1 MMKRD
6 YSKLDM
12 LVAFIVQL
20 RIDHTETSLAEKGAK
35 SDFDSLV
42 EAICSRFSVQC
53 QQTGTKRDHSGDE
66 TSPNECLSNADD
78 IALFLHQLASRGKWD
93 LHVTL
98 LNRLTASLDL
108 VPDTALH
115 TFYMSLLTKLAT
127 QLQPH
132 PESIPPYRE
141 FFSRTLQVYRFQYIQ
156 PKPSGGDWSCSPE
169 GCGRGH
175 CADCQKL
182 DTFFLDPQKAVERFS
197 VSKNR
202 RQHLHQCLNSAGH
215 SHETDRSTYPETLV
229 VKKAESKSHKAYKA
243 WKARVVEAEKL
254 LGAMGQDMLKEL
266 LREQYTELI
275 DLRSIRKTS
284 TGNQRAGGSS
294 RSKAEIIG
302 PT

>member
-1 MMKRD
+1 MKRD

-20 RIDHTETSLAEKGAK
+20 RIIYTEASLAEKGAK

-42 EAICSRFSVQC
+42 QAICSRFSVQC

-78 IALFLHQLASRGKWD
+78 IALFLHQLGSTGNGD

-98 LNRLTASLDL
+98 LNRLTTSLDQ
-108 VPDTALH
+108 VPNTPLH
-115 TFYMSLLTKLAT
+115 TFYMSLLSKLAT
-127 QLQPH
+127 QLQPY
-132 PESIPPYRE
+132 PESIPRSRD
-141 FFSRTLQVYRFQYIQ
+141 FFSRTLQVYRLQYIQ
-156 PKPSGGDWSCSPE
+156 PKPSGGDWSYSPE

-182 DTFFLDPQKAVERFS
+182 DTFLLDPQKAVERFS

-202 RQHLHQCLNSAGH
+202 RQHLHQCLNSTGH

-243 WKARVVEAEKL
+243 WKARVAEAEKL
-254 LGAMGQDMLKEL
+254 LGGMDQIVLEQLLGERYAEL
-266 LREQYTELI
+266 M
-275 DLRSIRKTS
+275 DLRSIMKTS
-284 TGNQRAGGSS
+284 TGYQRAGGSS
-294 RSKAEIIG
+294 RSKAEIIDL
-302 PT
+302 T